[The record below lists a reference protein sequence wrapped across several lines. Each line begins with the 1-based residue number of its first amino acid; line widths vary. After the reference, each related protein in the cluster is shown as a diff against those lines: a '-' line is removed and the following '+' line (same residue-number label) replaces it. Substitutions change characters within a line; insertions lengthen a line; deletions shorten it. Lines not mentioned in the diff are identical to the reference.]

1 MKYMMFV
8 VVDPDAEA
16 TPREEDITI
25 EEWLADVESR
35 GTPGHRR
42 PAPAHQ

>member
-25 EEWLADVESR
+25 EEWLGRRRGPRHAD
-35 GTPGHRR
+35 HR
-42 PAPAHQ
+42 